1 VLGPSRFPKVSPMPA
16 VADDSFQAVQFEVV
30 ADAEPGLMPRLLAPF
45 ARRDLIPDRLKTGR
59 NGALIEAT
67 LAVDEMPS
75 EMVHLVEN
83 NLRQIVGVRHLTVIL
98 GKVTRQVA

>member
-1 VLGPSRFPKVSPMPA
+1 MPA
-16 VADDSFQAVQFEVV
+16 VADDSFQAVQFELV
-30 ADAEPGLMPRLLAPF
+30 ADADAGLVPRLLAPF
-45 ARRDLIPDRLKTGR
+45 ARRDLVPDRVKTGR

-67 LAVDEMPS
+67 VAVDEMPS

-98 GKVTRQVA
+98 GKITRQVA